1 MEEEEG
7 AAEEVEGNPS
17 CEKEKEKKNEENEK
31 ERENEE
37 EAKEKDQ
44 ANGKGEESEGE
55 VFLLENLGYRGYR
68 EDVLKDRL
76 RSPIDNLH
84 TQKNADKTLFFTATT
99 DTAYHTSI
107 LMCENALK
115 DIVRNF
121 YFPTNKKYHTRL
133 RYLYFTSSASTKV
146 QTKRAR

>member
-7 AAEEVEGNPS
+7 ASEEVEGNPS

-37 EAKEKDQ
+37 EEKEKEQ
-44 ANGKGEESEGE
+44 ANGKSEECES

-107 LMCENALK
+107 LMCEKTL
-115 DIVRNF
+115 
-121 YFPTNKKYHTRL
+121 
-133 RYLYFTSSASTKV
+133 
-146 QTKRAR
+146 